1 MVLFNAKAE
10 ADRITITLE
19 ELITERDR
27 LIKKME
33 KAKSEDNLDRWTY
46 LAGQV
51 RTIKDIIHYIEFPE
65 GRASFDSVEF
75 GG

>member
-27 LIKKME
+27 LIKNME
-33 KAKSEDNLDRWTY
+33 QARSEGFLDRWTY

-51 RTIKDIIHYIEFPE
+51 RTIKDIIRHIEFPE